1 MRPLAKAYL
10 GGIGQIS
17 ATTTATPMAML
28 ADASSEKPE
37 KIAPKKEIIANPAAP
52 ISQCDS
58 DPMPL
63 PSTRATI
70 AASLA

>member
-1 MRPLAKAYL
+1 
-10 GGIGQIS
+10 
-17 ATTTATPMAML
+17 MAML